1 VIAGDT
7 YNYYY
12 YSDNAPR
19 QDALDDAQKKLEE
32 KPPAEPAD
40 ESQTDRYFEQGVKA
54 FETGD
59 YDTATAK
66 FQDALELTPDDI
78 VLPFAHVQALFANG
92 EYEKAADGLRK
103 ALIKASP
110 EKEGVFYPRGLYP
123 DESVLQKQVE
133 QLTRAVR
140 LNQPDSNLELL
151 LGYQLLGLGRY
162 DEAVGHLQN
171 ARLNSDNSQ
180 AATALM
186 NLLKKLIKAN
196 KDNLDSD
203 EQQAEKLGKLQSNS
217 PKVKLA
223 GQGDDRN
230 ANAPEKLDDEDID
243 FRAFAMSAENW
254 LAEN

>member
-12 YSDNAPR
+12 YGDNAP
-19 QDALDDAQKKLEE
+19 QEDALGQAHRKLEE
-32 KPPAEPAD
+32 KPPVEPAD

-66 FQDALELTPDDI
+66 FQGALELAPDDI

-103 ALIKASP
+103 ALVKVSP
-110 EKEGVFYPRGLYP
+110 DKEGVFYPRGLYP
-123 DESVLQKQVE
+123 DDSVLQKQVE
-133 QLTRAVR
+133 QLVRAVK
-140 LNQPDSNLELL
+140 LNHPDSNLELL
-151 LGYQLLGLGRY
+151 LGYQLLGMGKY

-171 ARLNSDNSQ
+171 AQLNSENNQ
-180 AATALM
+180 AATVLM
-186 NLLKKLIKAN
+186 NLLEKLTKAN
-196 KDNLDSD
+196 KNNADSD
-203 EQQAEKLGKLQSNS
+203 EEQEEKPVKLQSTN
-217 PKVKLA
+217 PKEKLT
-223 GQGDDRN
+223 GQGEN
-230 ANAPEKLDDEDID
+230 KNTNTQKKLDDKDIN